1 MWWKAY
7 WDIPFFYFLLQH
19 LLYWWGSKMFQLW
32 KIKIPRLKACV
43 KSGLLSMVNLL
54 CNHDHTM
61 TAMNLK
67 LKFKLKPLKK
77 KLHFSSMLIAFTS
90 GFEKDS
96 LKSGAQTLLN
106 PWSSADHAVISVPDS
121 RCPVPTSLFPVL
133 HSPFFVLLFHSPFT
147 VPRSKWVP
155 CSSFFDF
162 RHPFS
167 VPCWSNIPLQLW
179 CNSSQFKQQF
189 PKTS

>member
-1 MWWKAY
+1 
-7 WDIPFFYFLLQH
+7 
-19 LLYWWGSKMFQLW
+19 
-32 KIKIPRLKACV
+32 
-43 KSGLLSMVNLL
+43 MVNLL

-77 KLHFSSMLIAFTS
+77 KLHFSSILIAFTS

-106 PWSSADHAVISVPDS
+106 PWSSADHTVTSVPDS
-121 RCPVPTSLFPVL
+121 RCPVPTSLFTVL

-147 VPRSKWVP
+147 VPRSKWVVVGVTSHYSYDATVV
-155 CSSFFDF
+155 SSNSNSRKHLSAMGVLIRQIKNIWILSFTFD
-162 RHPFS
+162 
-167 VPCWSNIPLQLW
+167 C
-179 CNSSQFKQQF
+179 
-189 PKTS
+189 

>member
-1 MWWKAY
+1 
-7 WDIPFFYFLLQH
+7 
-19 LLYWWGSKMFQLW
+19 
-32 KIKIPRLKACV
+32 
-43 KSGLLSMVNLL
+43 MVNLL

-61 TAMNLK
+61 IAMNLK

-77 KLHFSSMLIAFTS
+77 KLNFSSMLIAFMS
-90 GFEKDS
+90 RFKKDS

-147 VPRSKWVP
+147 VLRSSLQV
-155 CSSFFDF
+155 SSLFLVL
-162 RHPFS
+162 RFS
-167 VPCWSNIPLQLW
+167 SPVLRSLLE
-179 CNSSQFKQQF
+179 
-189 PKTS
+189 

>member
-1 MWWKAY
+1 MKSLLGY
-7 WDIPFFYFLLQH
+7 SIFLFFFTAPSVFVGFKNVSALENKN
-19 LLYWWGSKMFQLW
+19 SS
-32 KIKIPRLKACV
+32 KACV
-43 KSGLLSMVNLL
+43 KGGLPSMVNLL

-77 KLHFSSMLIAFTS
+77 KLHFSSILIAFTS

-106 PWSSADHAVISVPDS
+106 PWSSADHAVTSVPDS

-133 HSPFFVLLFHSPFT
+133 HSPFFVLLFHSPFI
-147 VPRSKWVP
+147 VPRSK
-155 CSSFFDF
+155 
-162 RHPFS
+162 
-167 VPCWSNIPLQLW
+167 
-179 CNSSQFKQQF
+179 
-189 PKTS
+189 

>member
-1 MWWKAY
+1 
-7 WDIPFFYFLLQH
+7 
-19 LLYWWGSKMFQLW
+19 
-32 KIKIPRLKACV
+32 
-43 KSGLLSMVNLL
+43 MVNLL

-77 KLHFSSMLIAFTS
+77 KLHFSSILIAFTS

-106 PWSSADHAVISVPDS
+106 PWSSADHTVTSVPDS